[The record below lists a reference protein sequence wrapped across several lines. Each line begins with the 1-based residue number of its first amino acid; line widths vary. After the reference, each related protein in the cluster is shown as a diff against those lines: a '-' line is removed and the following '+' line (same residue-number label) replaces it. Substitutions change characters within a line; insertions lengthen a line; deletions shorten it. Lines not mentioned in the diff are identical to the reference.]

1 MLRCVLP
8 RGASPECSRV
18 VGALTALVGGWVLHG
33 GSGRLQVSVA
43 VRVGVGAVQ
52 GMFWGVCTE
61 GCTGPVEGWR
71 SALDCCVV
79 KKVEGCAGVCLTI
92 TCLYVYSNTELSHL

>member
-1 MLRCVLP
+1 
-8 RGASPECSRV
+8 
-18 VGALTALVGGWVLHG
+18 
-33 GSGRLQVSVA
+33 
-43 VRVGVGAVQ
+43 
-52 GMFWGVCTE
+52 MFWGVCTE

>member
-1 MLRCVLP
+1 MVAAGACRCQLQSVLAWGLY
-8 RGASPECSRV
+8 RGSSPDM
-18 VGALTALVGGWVLHG
+18 
-33 GSGRLQVSVA
+33 
-43 VRVGVGAVQ
+43 
-52 GMFWGVCTE
+52 MFWGVRTE
-61 GCTGPVEGWR
+61 GCPGPVEGWR